1 MTVKIDADTS
11 SGLQLESDTSGII
24 DIQSAG
30 VTKMTVGTTIDIQG
44 NELVLDADGDTSI
57 HADTDDQ
64 IDFKTAGVDR
74 MRIDASGNV
83 TVGGNALLTASA
95 SIGTS
100 NNSNGYILFDNTLL
114 INWVRKSSTSTQTI
128 TFPLAFTN
136 YYGVYHGTE
145 TAGGAYLRIHSLS
158 TTSVTVGSGGANVTG
173 WVLAFGRKT

>member
-1 MTVKIDADTS
+1 MAGIILT
-11 SGLQLESDTSGII
+11 GDTSGEITISAPAVAGTNTLTLPAETGNILTDGSALPAI
-24 DIQSAG
+24 DGSALTGISG
-30 VTKMTVGTTIDIQG
+30 VV
-44 NELVLDADGDTSI
+44 
-57 HADTDDQ
+57 
-64 IDFKTAGVDR
+64 
-74 MRIDASGNV
+74 
-83 TVGGNALLTASA
+83 TAS

-114 INWVRKSSTSTQTI
+114 INWVRKSSASTQTI

>member
-1 MTVKIDADTS
+1 MASIKLT
-11 SGLQLESDTSGII
+11 GDTSGEITISAPAVAGTNTLTLPATTGTILDSNSTLSSSNLSGALPAI
-24 DIQSAG
+24 DGSALTGISG
-30 VTKMTVGTTIDIQG
+30 VV
-44 NELVLDADGDTSI
+44 
-57 HADTDDQ
+57 
-64 IDFKTAGVDR
+64 
-74 MRIDASGNV
+74 
-83 TVGGNALLTASA
+83 TAS

-100 NNSNGYILFDNTLL
+100 DNSNGYILFDNTLL